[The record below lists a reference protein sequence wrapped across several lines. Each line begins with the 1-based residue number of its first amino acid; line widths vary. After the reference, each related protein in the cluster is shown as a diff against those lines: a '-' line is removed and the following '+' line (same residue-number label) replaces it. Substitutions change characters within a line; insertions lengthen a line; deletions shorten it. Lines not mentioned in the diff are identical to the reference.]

1 MLAASE
7 WGLEAFVE
15 VICNTVN
22 VICTL
27 KKFSLCRGLVHTH
40 TIATINHDK
49 YWGHAISIAFV
60 LSLSSSLLLTTY
72 LEPLYSHF
80 QFSTTIVTLSSRW
93 TIITSLLP
101 SLELSIHRHCY
112 GFHQHKVTS
121 SMPIATTLVLQF
133 RTTQIYSSFVKT

>member
-27 KKFSLCRGLVHTH
+27 KKFSLCRGLVHT
-40 TIATINHDK
+40 TLLHDK
-49 YWGHAISIAFV
+49 NWSHAISIAFV
-60 LSLSSSLLLTTY
+60 LSFSSSLLLTTC

-80 QFSTTIVTLSSRW
+80 QFSTTIVTLSPRW
-93 TIITSLLP
+93 TIITSPLP
-101 SLELSIHRHCY
+101 SLELSIHCHCY
-112 GFHQHKVTS
+112 GFHQHKVTNS
-121 SMPIATTLVLQF
+121 IPIATTLVLQF